1 MSNYGPWSVKGS
13 DERARE
19 AAREAAREEGLTI
32 GEYINRMLKMETD
45 GPGGTVSGSG
55 ASSRTGDTPR
65 LAAGGGD
72 GGGGDYPGAGS
83 AGIVRDLL
91 GRLEAVEARSAVA
104 LSGIDRSIMSLT
116 ERLEDAQR
124 RTDGLSSNYETVI
137 EDIRSTHDALR
148 SKLESLENGGDGR
161 RDVKAL
167 KSLERALGKLAS
179 HIHEET
185 SRQKDNSADMRRRV
199 ETGLEEL
206 GGRVSGV
213 EGRIDK
219 TLDEAAARLAKKVEQ
234 AELRTEG
241 ATKHL
246 SGRFSDLET
255 NVAQRLA
262 RLDDVTSR
270 LDTVETT
277 TSKSLTSM
285 EGLVDALQ
293 ARLDRAESQ
302 TNEALDKI
310 DKTFGTLSERVSA
323 LADTALPDTA
333 MALRKQFE
341 SRFEGLSEELR
352 ASIEGTRQK
361 LASEIDAATT
371 KAARPEQID
380 ALKDSLSNLA
390 DALDRKDSNALAAI
404 ATLRQDM
411 ESSGRTSRTS
421 VDDLAKRV
429 DTNWNASQA
438 ALETLRQRFEAKDA
452 VSPKAFSELRERME
466 TNHDKA
472 VRELAELRG
481 QVDAV
486 SRNAVAPETI
496 ETVQKAVSAIR
507 QRLAAN
513 EKTSTT
519 TLSRVS
525 EQISQMSDHLGKRL
539 QQVEDRDYAA
549 QIEAVRADMHALSHE
564 VTLQLGNA
572 GGQGDA
578 MIEKISAEMKQMS
591 EQFEARVDESEKR
604 SAKAIEQ
611 VGEQVSSVS
620 QRLQARQER
629 SLRDLEQSIESER
642 TEQQKRLSDALSGV
656 SVRMEEI
663 QERSANS
670 LSPVQKAIASLAARL
685 EAFEDAA
692 APRTK
697 GARKADS
704 PRKAADDDY
713 FAAFMSQDDEDDIAT
728 APPPRTAHHEA
739 AEPTF
744 DQPFDFE
751 EEDRAAPPPAAR
763 RDAFDYEADRSGET
777 RASDPFAEFEDFDE
791 ADNEPFT
798 GEEFAYEEEP
808 ADLDWDAPQSVAR
821 SRGGGND
828 YLSRARQAALSANDA
843 APAKAAA
850 PKRGRKKAEPREKKS
865 GKFPL
870 LPVAAAAAIVAVG
883 AGFLLGKDMILGEE
897 RPQIASRSSVAGP
910 PNAGVPSAVDT
921 TQDAG
926 SASEDATSPD
936 ADTAA
941 NPSET
946 VNSMQPSERTDALE
960 GTLPADG
967 ASAIE
972 STDTEEES
980 LAGVSDPVETDPVEA
995 APEPERP
1002 TLAEV
1007 ALIPEGQSLEQAA
1020 AGGDAIAQY
1029 QLGQRQLEAGD
1040 YTSAPTMIRR
1050 AAEQGLA
1057 VAQYRLAKLHESGL
1071 GVPRDLEKAREWTER
1086 GAAGGNVKAMYD
1098 LAVYYA
1104 EGEGGPQTYAGAAEW
1119 FRKAAEFGVTDGQY
1133 NLAVLHELGL
1143 GVSENPAEALYW
1155 YAVAA
1160 NQGDSEAPPKV
1171 AELTNAVGQAQAAQI
1186 RARAAGWTPTRPN
1199 RAANG
1204 IFPQQGSQSAA
1215 TPQQIAAV
1223 QNALAAIGHEPGP
1236 ADGVL
1241 GAGTQAAIR
1250 NYERENGMNESGSV
1264 SPQLIESLNAR
1275 IAEAKS

>member
-32 GEYINRMLKMETD
+32 SEYINRMLKMETD
-45 GPGGTVSGSG
+45 GPGGSVGGSGST
-55 ASSRTGDTPR
+55 SQSGDVPR

-72 GGGGDYPGAGS
+72 GGGDYPGAGS

-124 RTDGLSSNYETVI
+124 RTDGLSNNYETVI

-148 SKLESLENGGDGR
+148 SKLESLEHGGDSR

-185 SRQKDNSADMRRRV
+185 ARQKDNSADMRRRV
-199 ETGLEEL
+199 ENGLEEL

-219 TLDEAAARLAKKVEQ
+219 TLDEAATRLAKKIEQ

-241 ATKHL
+241 ATRHL

-262 RLDDVTSR
+262 RLDDVSTR

-277 TSKSLTSM
+277 TGKSLTSM

-293 ARLDRAESQ
+293 ARLDRAEAQ

-310 DKTFGTLSERVSA
+310 DQTFGTLSERVSA

-333 MALRKQFE
+333 TALRQQFE
-341 SRFEGLSEELR
+341 SRFEGLSAELR

-466 TNHDKA
+466 ANHDKA

-481 QVDAV
+481 QVDAAA
-486 SRNAVAPETI
+486 RNSVAPETVEAI
-496 ETVQKAVSAIR
+496 QKAVSAIR
-507 QRLAAN
+507 QRLATT
-513 EKTSTT
+513 EKASTE
-519 TLSRVS
+519 TLTRVS
-525 EQISQMSDHLGKRL
+525 EQIGQMSDHLGKRL
-539 QQVEDRDYAA
+539 QHVEDRDYAA

-578 MIEKISAEMKQMS
+578 MIEKINTEMKQMAELFGS
-591 EQFEARVDESEKR
+591 RIDESEKR

-629 SLRDLEQSIESER
+629 SLRDLEQSIETDR

-656 SVRMEEI
+656 SDRMEEI

-692 APRTK
+692 APRSK
-697 GARKADS
+697 GARKADA
-704 PRKAADDDY
+704 PRKTADDDY
-713 FAAFMSQDDEDDIAT
+713 FAAFMSQDDDEVDT
-728 APPPRTAHHEA
+728 LAPPPQTARRQA
-739 AEPTF
+739 AEAPGF
-744 DQPFDFE
+744 DEPFDF
-751 EEDRAAPPPAAR
+751 DDSDHAAPPPVASR
-763 RDAFDYEADRSGET
+763 EAFDYEADFSEEPQT
-777 RASDPFAEFEDFDE
+777 SDPFADFADFDD
-791 ADNEPFT
+791 AGDEPFT
-798 GEEFAYEEEP
+798 GEDLAYEEAP
-808 ADLDWDAPQSVAR
+808 ADTDWGAPPPAPR
-821 SRGGGND
+821 SRSGGND
-828 YLSRARQAALSANDA
+828 YLNRARQAALSANEA
-843 APAKAAA
+843 APQKAA
-850 PKRGRKKAEPREKKS
+850 PKRGRKKAEPREEKS

-870 LPVAAAAAIVAVG
+870 IPAAAAVAIVAVG
-883 AGFLLGKDMILGEE
+883 AGFFLGKDMLLGNE
-897 RPQIASRSSVAGP
+897 RPQVATRTSVAAP
-910 PNAGVPSAVDT
+910 PSAGTPSEVDT
-921 TQDAG
+921 SPEAG
-926 SASEDATSPD
+926 APGDGAATPE
-936 ADTAA
+936 AEAGA

-946 VNSMQPSERTDALE
+946 VNSMQPSERTEDLE

-967 ASAIE
+967 APVIE
-972 STDTEEES
+972 GTGTDEES
-980 LAGVSDPVETDPVEA
+980 LAGVSDPANA
-995 APEPERP
+995 APEPVAP
-1002 TLAEV
+1002 TLADVE
-1007 ALIPEGQSLEQAA
+1007 LIPEGQTLEQAA
-1020 AGGDAIAQY
+1020 AAGDAIAQY
-1029 QLGQRQLEAGD
+1029 QLGERQLEAGD
-1040 YTSAPTMIRR
+1040 YTSGPTMIRR

-1171 AELTNAVGQAQAAQI
+1171 AELTNAVGQEQAAQI

-1204 IFPQQGSQSAA
+1204 IFPQQASQGAA

-1223 QNALAAIGHEPGP
+1223 QNALAALGHEPGP

-1241 GAGTQAAIR
+1241 GGGTQAAIR
-1250 NYERENGMNESGSV
+1250 NYERENGLNETGNV

-1275 IAEAKS
+1275 IAEAKN